1 MSVAVAVAKGRTV
14 AIAADTQENFGD
26 RRVLRDDHSSSKIM
40 KIGASYVA
48 QTGWGLYENILGD
61 YLGKSGTPRFRDE
74 RDIFAFFNRF
84 WKRMRKDYSFVNDQA
99 MDDDKSPFA
108 DLDASFL
115 IVNAGGIF
123 HVTGQMSITRFK
135 RFDAIGSGGP
145 YALGALHALYD
156 EKLDAA
162 EIARRACGAA
172 LHLDISCGGVIDLY
186 TVERRA
192 PAAGRR

>member
-14 AIAADTQENFGD
+14 ALVADTQENFGD

-40 KIGASYVA
+40 KVGTSYVA

-61 YLGKSGTPRFRDE
+61 YLAKAGTPRFRNE
-74 RDIFAFFNRF
+74 REIFVFFNRF
-84 WKRMRKDYSFVNDQA
+84 WKRMRKDYSFVNDQP
-99 MDDDKSPFA
+99 MEDDKSPFA

-115 IVNAGGIF
+115 IVNSGGIF

-156 EKLDAA
+156 GTLGAE
-162 EIARRACGAA
+162 EIARRAAA
-172 LHLDISCGGVIDLY
+172 AAVHFDVSCGGELDVF
-186 TVERRA
+186 TVKLQSPLRA
-192 PAAGRR
+192 

>member
-1 MSVAVAVAKGRTV
+1 MSVAVAVSKGRTV

-40 KIGASYVA
+40 EVGRSYVA
-48 QTGWGLYENILGD
+48 QTGWGLYENILVD
-61 YLGKSGTPRFRDE
+61 YLARSGTPRFRDE
-74 RDIFAFFNRF
+74 REIFTFFNKF
-84 WKRMRKDYSFVNDQA
+84 WKRMRKDYSFVNDQP
-99 MDDDKSPFA
+99 MDDEKSPFA

-145 YALGALHALYD
+145 YALGVLHALYD
-156 EKLDAA
+156 ERREAA
-162 EIARRACGAA
+162 DIARRAVASA
-172 LHLDISCGGVIDLY
+172 VHFDVSCGGEMDVF
-186 TVERRA
+186 TVKLQARHRA
-192 PAAGRR
+192 

>member
-1 MSVAVAVAKGRTV
+1 MSVAVAVQKGRTI

-26 RRVLRDDHSSSKIM
+26 RRVLRGDHSSSKIM
-40 KIGASYVA
+40 KVGASYVA

-61 YLGKSGTPRFRDE
+61 YLAKAGTPRFRTE
-74 RDIFAFFNRF
+74 REIFVFFNRF
-84 WKRMRKDYSFVNDQA
+84 WKRMRKDYSFVNDQP

-115 IVNAGGIF
+115 IVNTSGIF
-123 HVTGQMSITRFK
+123 HVTGQMSVTRFS

-156 EKLDAA
+156 EKLGAQ
-162 EIARRACGAA
+162 EIARRGCQAA
-172 LHLDISCGGVIDLY
+172 VHFDVSCGGELDLY
-186 TVERRA
+186 TVSLERPLRA
-192 PAAGRR
+192 

>member
-40 KIGASYVA
+40 KIGSSYVA
-48 QTGWGLYENILGD
+48 QTGWGLYENILVD
-61 YLGKSGTPRFRDE
+61 YLAKAGTPRFRDE
-74 RDIFAFFNRF
+74 REIFAFFNKF
-84 WKRMRKDYSFVNDQA
+84 WKRMRKDYSFVNDQP
-99 MDDDKSPFA
+99 MEDDKSPFA

-115 IVNAGGIF
+115 IANSGGIF

-156 EKLDAA
+156 EKLDAG
-162 EIARRACGAA
+162 EIAKRACAA
-172 LHLDISCGGVIDLY
+172 AVHFDVSCGGELDQFAVRLA
-186 TVERRA
+186 VPLRA
-192 PAAGRR
+192 